1 MSSNYSVSLLG
12 PAPWGFRLQ
21 GGKDFN
27 MPLTISRLT
36 DLGKAAKARIAVGD
50 VLLSIDGITTDGM
63 NHLEAQNKIKACT
76 GNLNLTLQ
84 RASTIPKPP
93 VAPKVEPSEIIKPV
107 AIISHRH
114 PTEPASLTPSAPHNK
129 TARPFGGC
137 RGEDRDCPIARS
149 PHSAFIPSASSAFT
163 PAGLT
168 RTPPPS
174 SPPPPFPL
182 SSCSSPPSL
191 PAAPQPSV
199 YNTPFNLYS
208 NENAC
213 EVAMGQR
220 RGLTESQGGAMQSN
234 GVPRKPILETDI
246 EFYHVPSHGDASKK
260 RLMEDTED
268 WRPRSGTTQ
277 SRSFRI
283 LAQITGTEH
292 QQAQENDA
300 ENKTSSSPVQ
310 PLTHLSPVSAVQP
323 LLYPKPVRRGLLLNP
338 LEFLPPGGPCPQAL
352 THSAP
357 TLAIQSHSTD
367 IGLQARTP
375 HRSPE
380 GTVSQSLLDA
390 LLITPI
396 TTLPPLRLR
405 KKKRRSVS
413 ALHLPNDKSEEVEE
427 PETSSHVSSAVKTMT
442 KGPAGSPK
450 NSITF
455 TTTQGSGFPKPGLQT
470 CFITPSFGMRGNVTT
485 SVLPKGP
492 APERPAPQ
500 PHPKDEDTLVQMAEH
515 IPAGTRTPMCGH
527 CNMDIRGPFL
537 VAMGKSWH
545 PEEFNCAHCRTSL
558 ADIGFVEEQGSVYCE
573 HCYEDFFAPTCSR
586 CQLKILGEVINA
598 LKQTWHIH
606 CFLCASCQQPIRNN
620 TFHLEDGEPYCE
632 RDYYSLFGT
641 GCHGCEFPIEAGD
654 KFLEAL
660 GFTWHDTCFV
670 CAVCC
675 TTLEGQ
681 AFFSKMD
688 KPLCRKHAHSVVKI

>member
-50 VLLSIDGITTDGM
+50 VVLSIDGISTDGM
-63 NHLEAQNKIKACT
+63 NHLEAQNKIKACA

-84 RASTIPKPP
+84 RASTIPKPA
-93 VAPKVEPSEIIKPV
+93 VAPK
-107 AIISHRH
+107 
-114 PTEPASLTPSAPHNK
+114 
-129 TARPFGGC
+129 
-137 RGEDRDCPIARS
+137 
-149 PHSAFIPSASSAFT
+149 
-163 PAGLT
+163 
-168 RTPPPS
+168 
-174 SPPPPFPL
+174 
-182 SSCSSPPSL
+182 
-191 PAAPQPSV
+191 PSV

-220 RGLTESQGGAMQSN
+220 RGLTESQGGAVQLNGGPQSILKATPPKR
-234 GVPRKPILETDI
+234 VPRRPILETDI

-292 QQAQENDA
+292 QQAQESDA
-300 ENKTSSSPVQ
+300 ENKT
-310 PLTHLSPVSAVQP
+310 
-323 LLYPKPVRRGLLLNP
+323 K
-338 LEFLPPGGPCPQAL
+338 
-352 THSAP
+352 
-357 TLAIQSHSTD
+357 
-367 IGLQARTP
+367 TP
-375 HRSPE
+375 HRSPD

-413 ALHLPNDKSEEVEE
+413 ALHLPNNKRVSWHQSVTDLGDPNLSSPVNAVYIFSEEVEE
-427 PETSSHVSSAVKTMT
+427 PETTSHMSSAVKTMT
-442 KGPAGSPK
+442 KGPAGSPN

-455 TTTQGSGFPKPGLQT
+455 TTTQGELCSGFPKPGLQT
-470 CFITPSFGMRGNVTT
+470 CFGMRGNGTT
-485 SVLPKGP
+485 SVLSKGP
-492 APERPAPQ
+492 VPERPAPQ
-500 PHPKDEDTLVQMAEH
+500 PHPKDQDTLVQMAEH

-573 HCYEDFFAPTCSR
+573 HCYEDFFAPSCSR

-670 CAVCC
+670 CVICC